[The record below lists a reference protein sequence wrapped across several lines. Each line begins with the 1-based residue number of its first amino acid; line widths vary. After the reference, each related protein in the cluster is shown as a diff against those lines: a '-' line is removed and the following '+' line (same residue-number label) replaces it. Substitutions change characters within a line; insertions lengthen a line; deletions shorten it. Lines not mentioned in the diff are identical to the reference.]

1 MSAPRSV
8 VKSGRNVEEALE
20 AALDEL
26 GVERDEVIVEVL
38 EEANKGLLSWLG
50 GRLARVRVTV
60 KHPRT
65 EPEPDLDGRADP
77 EPEEPARG
85 AASDEEG
92 ERARLERGRAFVREV
107 IRLMGIPGAIETR
120 RLGPGA
126 YHLNVVSE
134 RAGLLIGHRGQT
146 LNALQYL
153 ANVVANR
160 GPGAGPLRLVLD
172 AGDYRR
178 RREAALRQIAQQA
191 ARRARQERRRVALE
205 PMTAAERRIVHLA
218 LKDDPAVETRSEGEE
233 PNRRVVIFP
242 KEEQRPPEGQRPR
255 GRSTPRRAEP
265 S

>member
-26 GVERDEVIVEVL
+26 GAERDEVVVEVL
-38 EEANKGLLSWLG
+38 EEANKGLLGWIG

-60 KHPRT
+60 KHPGT
-65 EPEPDLDGRADP
+65 EPAPHPDGHADG
-77 EPEEPARG
+77 EEPARG
-85 AASDEEG
+85 TASGDEV
-92 ERARLERGRAFVREV
+92 ERERLERGRAFVREV
-107 IRLMGIPGAIETR
+107 IRLMGIPGAVETR
-120 RLGPGA
+120 RMGPGA
-126 YHLNVVSE
+126 YQLNVVSE

-160 GPGAGPLRLVLD
+160 EHGPEPLRLVLD

-178 RREAALRQIAQQA
+178 RREAALRQVAQQA
-191 ARRARQERRRVALE
+191 ARRVRQERRRVALE
-205 PMTAAERRIVHLA
+205 PMSAAERRIVHLA
-218 LKDDPAVETRSEGEE
+218 LKDDPAVTTRSEGEE
-233 PNRRVVIFP
+233 PHRRVVVFP
-242 KEEQRPPEGQRPR
+242 KGEEQLPAGQRPR
-255 GRSTPRRAEP
+255 GRATTRRGGP